1 MNKVSLKN
9 YNFILIFCIL
19 ALSAIGVLAIRSATM
34 GDAGLATKQ
43 IYGVLLGLV
52 IMVVI
57 SFIPYKKILSFSSVI
72 YLGCCVFLVLVLVYG
87 YIVGGAKRWIVVP
100 VIGRFQPSEVVKIGL
115 IAVFAAYFGRTEDK
129 QGRYNIMLPAFGL
142 ALIPLVLIVIEPD
155 TSTTIIMMVELFSMF
170 YVAGL
175 SYKFIMIA
183 MAVGIPLVGGFL
195 FMLKTGKLTF
205 LGDYRANRI
214 LAWFDKTGY
223 VDENLQQNNSIMAI
237 ASGKLYGKGLNNTGL
252 ESVKNGNFLA
262 EEQTDFIFAVIGE
275 EMGFIGCVVVI
286 LLFAVVVIQC
296 LRMARKSAD
305 IEGKVICTGMGV
317 LIAVQSF
324 TNIAVATGVFPN
336 TGLPLPFISSGV
348 TSLCSMFIGMGLVLS
363 VGLHK
368 ERPRTWR
375 YL

>member
-1 MNKVSLKN
+1 
-9 YNFILIFCIL
+9 
-19 ALSAIGVLAIRSATM
+19 M
-34 GDAGLATKQ
+34 GDTGLATKQ

-183 MAVGIPLVGGFL
+183 MAVVIPLVGGFL
-195 FMLKTGKLTF
+195 FMLKTGRLSF

-296 LRMARKSAD
+296 LRMARKAAD